1 MIRTLVTAH
10 INSLDLHELTIQ
22 INDRSLGYLTAQK
35 QQNYVASTN
44 RRVQMITGI
53 RSDRLDQNLIVESR
67 DMLRKWSAV
76 FRELQIYGM
85 DILPAI
91 LKREKLH
98 AEFLFLIHDEIV
110 VALLSRHLGFYLQ
123 RGGRLYRQQPAVPD
137 SQVIPGSFMKQAD
150 YYAFVPREGDIIL
163 ALDPNFVDMF
173 EPEGLE
179 EILAD
184 PRQMTV
190 KMSEL
195 TALAATY
202 GYASDHTWIGFQV
215 TRIEQPLHTKRS
227 TLQKIPVTKEYLSKV
242 VPVCGGN
249 RLAVD
254 CCRGQEDEEHRVHV
268 NSDAYYPRLSGEY
281 RIGDRE
287 EIPEQERIKSK
298 INRPS
303 SAKAQME
310 NEEKISLLDRIKLME
325 FNKPKGIW
333 NRFVYKITHLFP
345 TSRSLSILALIAIIL
360 IILVLMVVSFQ
371 ILTGGDEAPKETT
384 SNPTISGPAVEPEGS
399 TLPTDFEIRITVRA
413 QSMQI
418 MAAPGEPE
426 LVATVVRGD
435 VVYQLTQADID
446 GWVMVRLSDG
456 RTGYVPLSVLTPED
470 PS

>member
-76 FRELQIYGM
+76 FRELQIYGL

-98 AEFLFLIHDEIV
+98 AEFLFLIHDEV
-110 VALLSRHLGFYLQ
+110 VIALLSRQWGLYLQ

-137 SQVIPGSFMKQAD
+137 SEVIPAGFMKQAD

-163 ALDPNFVDMF
+163 ALDPSFIDMF

-195 TALAATY
+195 TALAAAY

-215 TRIEQPLHTKRS
+215 ARIEQPMHAKKS
-227 TLQKIPVTKEYLSKV
+227 TLQKIPVTREYLSKV
-242 VPVCGGN
+242 IPVSGGN
-249 RLAVD
+249 RLAVQGY
-254 CCRGQEDEEHRVHV
+254 REEEIEEQRLLLLGDS
-268 NSDAYYPRLSGEY
+268 NYPRLSGGH
-281 RIGDRE
+281 RIGE
-287 EIPEQERIKSK
+287 EEEVPEPERIKGRSS
-298 INRPS
+298 RPS
-303 SAKAQME
+303 SAQAQME
-310 NEEKISLLDRIKLME
+310 HEENISVIDRIKLME
-325 FNKPKGIW
+325 FDKTKSIW
-333 NRFVYKITHLFP
+333 NKFVHKITHLFP
-345 TSRSLSILALIAIIL
+345 TSRSLSVLALIAMVL
-360 IILVLMVVSFQ
+360 IILVLLIASVQ
-371 ILTGGDEAPKETT
+371 IFRGGDDTPKETT
-384 SNPTISGPAVEPEGS
+384 AGPTISEPVNGNEV
-399 TLPTDFEIRITVRA
+399 TTVATDFEIRITVKA

-418 MAAPGEPE
+418 MASPGETE
-426 LVATVVRGD
+426 LVATAVRGD
-435 VVYQLTQADID
+435 VVYQLTQADLD
-446 GWVMVRLSDG
+446 GWVMIRLSDG
-456 RTGYVPLSVLTPED
+456 RTGYVPLSVLIPD
-470 PS
+470 DA